1 MYEWC
6 VYTRL
11 PRCYMKSKLW
21 YDGLSYHF
29 IEPPIIEIRM
39 NSSYETFAAH
49 RQTEKV
55 NWRARDSNFV
65 KRKWIA
71 PTLIDGF
78 RGLFMLPRTSAVRP
92 TEPDFTGKQSINQSI
107 NQSFNFDQIWDW
119 LFDEIE

>member
-49 RQTEKV
+49 RQTEEV
-55 NWRARDSNFV
+55 NWRVNVIR
-65 KRKWIA
+65 
-71 PTLIDGF
+71 LIDII
-78 RGLFMLPRTSAVRP
+78 MTSSNITEAFDRP
-92 TEPDFTGKQSINQSI
+92 LQ
-107 NQSFNFDQIWDW
+107 
-119 LFDEIE
+119 